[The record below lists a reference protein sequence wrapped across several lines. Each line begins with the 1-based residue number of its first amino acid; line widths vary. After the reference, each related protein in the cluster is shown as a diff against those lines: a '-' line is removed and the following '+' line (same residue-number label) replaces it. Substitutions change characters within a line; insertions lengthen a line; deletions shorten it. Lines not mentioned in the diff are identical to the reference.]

1 MSTIVSGPICAIG
14 NTRRTGVPDE
24 VHAMLVL
31 WGSWRARTAN
41 SGPAGYPRQSPF
53 VKSALY
59 GKLGIP
65 QESNVRVD
73 NDVPP
78 AMVDQVESIV
88 AGMPADLSSVLEVR
102 YGRMP
107 ERTKN
112 ERMDDLFAKQL
123 GMSRYAFR
131 CQLERAH
138 WCFYGRL
145 YA

>member
-1 MSTIVSGPICAIG
+1 MSTTAPVCSMS
-14 NTRRTGVPDE
+14 TSLRRTGVPAE

-73 NDVPP
+73 NDAPP
-78 AMVDQVESIV
+78 AMVDAVERVVIK
-88 AGMPADLSSVLEVR
+88 
-102 YGRMP
+102 MP
-107 ERTKN
+107 EQLAETLEARYIGPPDRRGTEPMFN
-112 ERMDDLFAKQL
+112 AMARAVGVSASTFRNRLESAQWYLFA
-123 GMSRYAFR
+123 
-131 CQLERAH
+131 
-138 WCFYGRL
+138 RL
-145 YA
+145 YP